1 MDANI
6 VKTLE
11 KALTDVNAPIGEHW
25 GCGFLTTQNIKD
37 TLDLLKQKNTE
48 IDILIRKKETLKD
61 ELAEKQAEVER
72 LKSFR
77 KEGFINLLGNCLV
90 FSKNLQD
97 YNDMRKG
104 LKSEARKEFAERS
117 EKILIE
123 KYKKYHL
130 IANNTQLKEGVDMF
144 YQGRAEAIWECI
156 GVNRNLVKEMTEQM

>member
-6 VKTLE
+6 IKTLE

-37 TLDLLKQKNTE
+37 TLDLLKQKDAE

-61 ELAEKQAEVER
+61 EASELRIEIENLKEELFLAKQKRANIFELVESYGR
-72 LKSFR
+72 GRESGC
-77 KEGFINLLGNCLV
+77 KELEE
-90 FSKNLQD
+90 
-97 YNDMRKG
+97 
-104 LKSEARKEFAERS
+104 KSEE
-117 EKILIE
+117 ILIE

-156 GVNRNLVKEMTEQM
+156 DINRNLVKEMTEQV